1 MSVTSPVRAT
11 TDRTTSESAQTRRIL
26 RLALPPARR
35 LWAAIA
41 LGALSGGSAVALLGV
56 SAWLITRAAEQPA
69 LMYIS
74 MAVVGVRAFA
84 LGRAFFRYL
93 ERLAG
98 HDAAFR
104 RLGDIRA
111 DLFARLIPL
120 GPDGVGAGDRRDDRA
135 RGGELLTRLADDA
148 DELPD
153 YALRVVQPVVAGG
166 VVVLASAV
174 AAFLLLPAAGVALL
188 LTLAAA
194 FVAGTLVNRW
204 ASGSAERR
212 IAPLRAELAA
222 ALHELVT
229 DLDLLIAFDALPEA
243 RERVRRASARL
254 TAAVRTRAAGLGL
267 TAGAVSLLAGIAT
280 VLALATGIPA
290 LESGRLNGPA
300 LAVVALLPL
309 AVFEVFGTLPL
320 AFGAWRRVRAS
331 AERIADTVPAELP
344 EGIPVDAPHAAT
356 LSVVGVP
363 DVVLELRTAHWPG
376 EAAPVLHDLRLRL
389 AAGERVVLTG
399 PTGAGK
405 TALAHV
411 LTRFLDL
418 DGRYTID
425 GVDVRGVRQDDVR
438 RVVGLVEQRPYLFDA
453 DLRQNLLF
461 ARDTATDDELL
472 AVLDRVGLGEWTRER
487 GGLGSAVGERG
498 ALVSGGQA
506 QRIALAR
513 ALLADFPVLVVDE
526 PTANVDAGVAD
537 RIVRD
542 ILGTAAADGR
552 TVLLISHTP
561 VPDALVTRRIRLEGG
576 TLVG

>member
-1 MSVTSPVRAT
+1 MSGSDAVRI
-11 TDRTTSESAQTRRIL
+11 DREQTLRIL

-56 SAWLITRAAEQPA
+56 SAWLITRASEQPA
-69 LMYIS
+69 LLYIS
-74 MAVVGVRAFA
+74 VAVVGVRAFA

-111 DLFARLIPL
+111 DLFARLVPL
-120 GPDGVGAGDRRDDRA
+120 GPDGVGADDRRTGKA
-135 RGGELLTRLADDA
+135 RGGELLSRLADDV

-153 YALRVVQPVVAGG
+153 FALRVVQPLVAGG

-174 AAFLLLPAAGVALL
+174 AAFVFLPAAGLALL

-194 FVAGTLVNRW
+194 FVVGTLINRW
-204 ASGSAERR
+204 AAGSAERR
-212 IAPLRAELAA
+212 IAPLRAALASA
-222 ALHELVT
+222 VHELVT
-229 DLDLLIAFDALPEA
+229 GLDLLIAFDALPQA
-243 RERVRRASARL
+243 RERVRQASERL

-267 TAGAVSLLAGIAT
+267 TAGAVSLLAGVST
-280 VLALATGIPA
+280 VLALASGVPA
-290 LESGRLNGPA
+290 LEAGRLDAPT

-320 AFGAWRRVRAS
+320 ALGAWRRVRAS
-331 AERIADTVPAELP
+331 AERIADAVPAIVP
-344 EGIPVDAPHAAT
+344 GGVPVDAPAANSLT
-356 LSVVGVP
+356 VTSVP
-363 DVVLELRTAHWPG
+363 DVALSLRTAHWPG
-376 EAAPVLHDLRLRL
+376 EDAPVLHAIDIVLH
-389 AAGERVVLTG
+389 AGERVVLAG

-418 DGRYTID
+418 DGVYAID

-438 RVVGLVEQRPYLFDA
+438 RVVGLVEQQPYLFDS

-461 ARDTATDDELL
+461 ARDSATDAELL
-472 AVLDRVGLGEWTRER
+472 AVLERVGLGEWARSR
-487 GGLGSAVGERG
+487 GGLTSPVGERG

-526 PTANVDAGVAD
+526 PTANVDAAVAD

-542 ILGTAAADGR
+542 ILSTAADDGR
-552 TVLLISHTP
+552 TVLLISHTA
-561 VPDALVTRRIRLEGG
+561 VPDALVTRRIHLEAG
-576 TLVG
+576 TLVA

>member
-1 MSVTSPVRAT
+1 MSVSDTVRA
-11 TDRTTSESAQTRRIL
+11 DREQTSRVL

-56 SAWLITRAAEQPA
+56 SAWLITRASEQPA

-74 MAVVGVRAFA
+74 AAVVGVRAFA
-84 LGRAFFRYL
+84 LGRAFFRYV

-111 DLFARLIPL
+111 DLFARLVPL
-120 GPDGVGAGDRRDDRA
+120 GPDGVGAGDRRDGRA
-135 RGGELLTRLADDA
+135 GGGELLSRLADDV

-153 YALRVVQPVVAGG
+153 FALRVVQPLVSGG

-174 AAFLLLPAAGVALL
+174 AAFVLLPAAGVVLL
-188 LTLAAA
+188 VTLAAA
-194 FVAGTLVNRW
+194 FVVGTLVNRW
-204 ASGSAERR
+204 AAGSAERR
-212 IAPLRAELAA
+212 IAPLRAALAA
-222 ALHELVT
+222 AVHELVT
-229 DLDLLIAFDALPEA
+229 DLDLLIAFDALPQA
-243 RERVRRASARL
+243 RERVRAASARL
-254 TAAVRTRAAGLGL
+254 TAAVRARAAGLGL
-267 TAGAVSLLAGIAT
+267 TAGAVSLLAGVAT

-290 LESGRLNGPA
+290 LEAGRLDSPT

-331 AERIADTVPAELP
+331 AERIADTVPATVP
-344 EGIPVDAPHAAT
+344 DGVPVDAPAAEALT
-356 LSVVGVP
+356 VSSVP
-363 DVVLELRTAHWPG
+363 DVALSLRAAHWPG
-376 EAAPVLHDLRLRL
+376 EDAAVLHSIDLVLR
-389 AAGERVVLTG
+389 AGERVVLSG

-418 DGRYTID
+418 DGGYTID

-461 ARDTATDDELL
+461 ARDTASDDELL
-472 AVLDRVGLGEWTRER
+472 AVLERVGLGEWTRAR
-487 GGLGSAVGERG
+487 GGLTSPVGERG

-526 PTANVDAGVAD
+526 PTANVDAAVAD

-542 ILGTAAADGR
+542 ILTTAAADGR

-561 VPDALVTRRIRLEGG
+561 VPDALVTRRLRLEAG
-576 TLVG
+576 TLVA